1 MNREQRE
8 IGAAMAAIALSTAL
22 FVWMGLAVMRNAT
35 TSFDVA
41 MRGAVHA
48 WATPAFTAAMEAV
61 TQLGSSISLV
71 VLGIVAVLGLARRG
85 RRRAAAL
92 LVICGFGGEAWD
104 EALKLVFRRP
114 RPVPFYGHAPWTYS
128 FPSGH
133 TVASCCFYCALAAIL
148 AAGMASFV
156 SRVAVWLGAV
166 AITLA
171 VGLSRIY
178 LGVHYPTDVV
188 GGYLAAIF
196 WLALVWTVYRARG
209 PY

>member
-1 MNREQRE
+1 
-8 IGAAMAAIALSTAL
+8 MAAIAVSGAL
-22 FVWMGLAVMRNAT
+22 FAWLALAVMRNHTAG
-35 TSFDVA
+35 FDQG
-41 MRGAVHA
+41 MRGAIHSR
-48 WATPAFTAAMEAV
+48 ATPALTLAMEAA
-61 TQLGSSISLV
+61 TQLGSSVCLIA
-71 VLGIVAVLGLARRG
+71 LGIAAVWRLAWRG

-92 LVICGFGGEAWD
+92 LVICGLGGEAWD

-114 RPVPFYGHAPWTYS
+114 RPVPFYGSAPWTYS

-148 AAGMASFV
+148 AAGLTSFAS
-156 SRVAVWLGAV
+156 RAAVWMGAA

-178 LGVHYPTDVV
+178 LGVHYPTDVI
-188 GGYLAAIF
+188 GGYLAAGF

-209 PY
+209 MAR